1 MKTFVVED
9 FSTKSGKNMC
19 MKAKL
24 NVARV
29 DSTHAQIHLMYWTT
43 IKLTAKTGTVRL
55 NNPAQ

>member
-1 MKTFVVED
+1 MRISVVKV

-29 DSTHAQIHLMYWTT
+29 ASTHAQIRLMYWAT
-43 IKLTAKTGTVRL
+43 IRTIAETDTVRL